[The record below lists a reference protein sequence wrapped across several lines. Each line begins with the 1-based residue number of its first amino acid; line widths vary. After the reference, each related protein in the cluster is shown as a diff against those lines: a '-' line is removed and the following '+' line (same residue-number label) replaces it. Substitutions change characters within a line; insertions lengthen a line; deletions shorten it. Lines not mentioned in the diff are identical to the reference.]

1 MNLMKELPR
10 IAARVLKNTRGVYP
24 ELKSRLG
31 LVAEAYGTAAVA
43 KDFEQWCGNLAE
55 TPRYPISEYLKV
67 VDSRLGNAEEFIALD
82 LKNPAVPE
90 LASLTYEL
98 TGVLPSSIS
107 VAELLNLYSVD
118 EVRAALTE
126 FAEGLTERELKT
138 SMRTFFANGG
148 TGASAV
154 IMARRRRAKPIL
166 IPKQVSADMCDC
178 TEATTH
184 LDPLHLWTACSKGK
198 SNAH

>member
-31 LVAEAYGTAAVA
+31 LVAEAYGAAAVA
-43 KDFEQWCGNLAE
+43 RDFDDWCNSQTE
-55 TPRYPISEYLKV
+55 SPRYPISEYLKV
-67 VDSRLGNAEEFIALD
+67 VDARLGNATEVVTLD
-82 LKNPAVPE
+82 LKNPVVGE
-90 LASLTYEL
+90 LVSLTYEL
-98 TGVLPSSIS
+98 TGVLPSALS
-107 VAELLNLYSVD
+107 VAELLALYPEV

-154 IMARRRRAKPIL
+154 IMARRRRANVK
-166 IPKQVSADMCDC
+166 
-178 TEATTH
+178 
-184 LDPLHLWTACSKGK
+184 
-198 SNAH
+198 

>member
-31 LVAEAYGTAAVA
+31 LLAEAYGAAAVTR
-43 KDFEQWCGNLAE
+43 DFEEWCIAQVE

-67 VDSRLGNAEEFIALD
+67 VDARLGNAGEIPATLD
-82 LKNPAVPE
+82 LKNPVVGE
-90 LASLTYEL
+90 LVSLTYEL
-98 TGVLPSSIS
+98 TGVLPSAVS

-118 EVRAALTE
+118 DVRGALME

-138 SMRTFFANGG
+138 SIRMFFANGG
-148 TGASAV
+148 SGAAAV
-154 IMARRRRAKPIL
+154 ISARRRRANASKP
-166 IPKQVSADMCDC
+166 
-178 TEATTH
+178 
-184 LDPLHLWTACSKGK
+184 G
-198 SNAH
+198 N